1 MNLARFNIFIENIK
15 QRNPGQPE
23 YLQAVAEVMESVWP
37 FIANHPKYTEQG
49 LLERL
54 VEPERMIIFRVSWVD
69 DRGAVRVNRG
79 FRIQHNSAIGPYKL
93 SLIHI

>member
-54 VEPERMIIFRVSWVD
+54 VEPERMIIFRVS
-69 DRGAVRVNRG
+69 
-79 FRIQHNSAIGPYKL
+79 
-93 SLIHI
+93 